1 MLVLKSVHNQQIQ
14 QLQQALDAK
23 RDYERECIAVKNQ
36 STYFA
41 FSAGGMLIDTSEQ
54 FELLTGYTKSQ
65 LTCQHIDT
73 IFAQPLTTSSF
84 YKALYQAGAGV
95 YGDHCQDL
103 RLKTQAGD
111 YRYVSV
117 QFIPIS
123 DDDLSVSKVNALVQ
137 DRTRDHLHQAK
148 NQTLVDTLHASM
160 AVIEFTPA
168 GEILEA
174 NPNFL
179 NLMKYSLA
187 NIVGKHHRIFCE
199 SEFLSTNPHFWQRL
213 ANGERFTGR
222 FTRLDA
228 KGNRISLEATYN
240 PVFDEQG
247 KVVRVI
253 KFATDI
259 SDRINQAQQAINM
272 AAATSE
278 QTSTITANAV
288 AVLSEA
294 ITSSIKIADDL
305 RTSAEDGRN
314 LSAQSKTITDMVVT
328 IQSIAEQ
335 TNLLALNAAI
345 EAARAQE
352 HGRGFSVV
360 ADEVRSL
367 AERTATVTRS
377 ITDIVKRNSQLTDAM
392 DKTLSVLAER
402 ALAGTEKFSQTSEG
416 LEDISRGVEQL
427 VEMMTRL
434 EI

>member
-1 MLVLKSVHNQQIQ
+1 MLVLKSVHNQQVS
-14 QLQQALDAK
+14 QLQQSLDAK
-23 RDYERECIAVKNQ
+23 RVYERECIAVKSQ
-36 STYFA
+36 TSYFA
-41 FSAGGMLIDTSEQ
+41 FSAAGMLIDTSEQ

-73 IFAQPLTTSSF
+73 LFTQPITSSSF
-84 YKALYQAGAGV
+84 YKALYQAGAGAA
-95 YGDHCQDL
+95 GERRQDL
-103 RLKTQAGD
+103 RLKTQSGD

-123 DDDLSVSKVNALVQ
+123 DDDLSVSKIIALLQ
-137 DRTRDHLHQAK
+137 DRTSDHLQQAK
-148 NQTLVDTLHASM
+148 NQTLVDTLQASM

-168 GEILEA
+168 GEILET

-179 NLMKYSLA
+179 NLMKYARADL
-187 NIVGKHHRIFCE
+187 VGKHHRIFCE
-199 SEFLSTNPHFWQRL
+199 PEFYNDNPNFWQRL
-213 ANGERFTGR
+213 ASGERFTGR

-228 KGNRISLEATYN
+228 KGNRIALEATYN

-278 QTSTITANAV
+278 QTSTITAGAV
-288 AVLSEA
+288 EVLSDA
-294 ITSSIKIADDL
+294 ITSSVKIAEDL

-328 IQSIAEQ
+328 IQGIAEQ

-360 ADEVRSL
+360 ADEVRNL
-367 AERTATVTRS
+367 AERTATVTKS

-392 DKTLSVLAER
+392 DNKLCVLAER

-427 VEMMTRL
+427 VEMMARL